1 MIVLKKMKMKVSSNT
16 KMRSYILGEE
26 CKNQRDIW
34 QSLND
39 SIESL
44 EISTFANANIGHVRD
59 LPEQIHR
66 SYLSRY
72 LEKLLNTGK
81 LVTINEN
88 KDILKTRLSDVSG
101 TVKQIQYLLYN
112 QIIRYFIRVESTG
125 NSNLHLEP
133 LSKIINIFAAIRHI
147 HKTTRLHLQPL
158 LDFPDILLWV
168 HAWKF

>member
-1 MIVLKKMKMKVSSNT
+1 MKMKVSSNT
-16 KMRSYILGEE
+16 KMRSYILGGE

-66 SYLSRY
+66 SYLCDTDTY

-81 LVTINEN
+81 FVTINEN

-133 LSKIINIFAAIRHI
+133 LSKIISIFAAIRHI

-168 HAWKF
+168 HAWNF